1 MINTK
6 KVKIYLKQEEVITGF
21 SLAFNYKISGTFKS
35 RRKKRGFSECSRYSR
50 KIVKSIDYKIK
61 IVVVCLI
68 KPEKRNSYNF
78 TFANGGWT
86 SKKNSPLR

>member
-1 MINTK
+1 M
-6 KVKIYLKQEEVITGF
+6 
-21 SLAFNYKISGTFKS
+21 
-35 RRKKRGFSECSRYSR
+35 
-50 KIVKSIDYKIK
+50 KSIDYKIK

-68 KPEKRNSYNF
+68 KHEKRNSYNF